1 MPSSCITLIDQRPR
15 LTLQLVRSVHIAPPA
30 YPDKP
35 EDELDLN
42 PAELE
47 EFSLDKLRSHLERFY
62 SSVVFSCMTVIKE
75 VIRIRGWEDG
85 GERTGVALAV
95 SPAADFILSSE
106 YPS

>member
-1 MPSSCITLIDQRPR
+1 VVDPKAN

-30 YPDKP
+30 YGDKP

-47 EFSLDKLRSHLERFY
+47 EFSLEKLRSHLERFY
-62 SSVVFSCMTVIKE
+62 SSVVFSSMTVIQE

-95 SPAADFILSSE
+95 SPAADFTLSIE
-106 YPS
+106 DPS